1 MADLFELAHPP
12 KGTVRRNDHSTSR
25 KAAVQVKRTTLRQ
38 IVLDYASRRSDGF
51 TDHDLWALRPE
62 TPESSLRKRRS
73 ELVEENRLLDTG
85 RVRINENGQEAKVWI
100 DRAFHHNPPPIVE
113 REQKISRAEQIVRL
127 EAEVERLRRIL
138 DQHNVT
144 Y

>member
-1 MADLFELAHPP
+1 
-12 KGTVRRNDHSTSR
+12 
-25 KAAVQVKRTTLRQ
+25 
-38 IVLDYASRRSDGF
+38 VLDYAARRRDGF

-85 RVRINENGQEAKVWI
+85 RVRTNGNGQEAKVWI

-113 REQKISRAEQIVRL
+113 REQKISSAEQIKRL
-127 EAEVERLRRIL
+127 ETRVASMERAMREAIAVHQNDAGFSSTSAQMADIL
-138 DQHNVT
+138 TANLPS
-144 Y
+144 